1 MSEVQRLFSEGATD
15 AVGFLG
21 GALLGYG
28 IGHLMGFDIFSQ
40 GYDTRSILAIAL
52 VGLGG
57 GVGLNLA
64 RRWRNARAA
73 ASHPSTTA
81 PPSKGK

>member
-1 MSEVQRLFSEGATD
+1 MSDVQRLFAEGATD

-21 GALLGYG
+21 GALIGYG
-28 IGHLMGFDIFSQ
+28 IGYVLGLELFSQ
-40 GYDTRSILAIAL
+40 GYDARSIFAIAL

-57 GVGLNLA
+57 GLGLNLA

-73 ASHPSTTA
+73 SSAKAGRASR
-81 PPSKGK
+81 

>member
-1 MSEVQRLFSEGATD
+1 MSDMKRLLVEGTAD

-28 IGHLMGFDIFSQ
+28 IGHLLGLDLFSQ
-40 GYDTRSILAIAL
+40 GYDTRSIIAIAL

-57 GVGLNLA
+57 GLGLNLA
-64 RRWRNARAA
+64 RRWRMARMAAA
-73 ASHPSTTA
+73 ASSA
-81 PPSKGK
+81 NK

>member
-15 AVGFLG
+15 AVGFMA

-28 IGHLMGFDIFSQ
+28 IGYVMGLDLFAP
-40 GYDTRSILAIAL
+40 GYDSASIFAIAL

-57 GVGLNLA
+57 GAGLNLA
-64 RRWRNARAA
+64 RRWRARRAQQNA
-73 ASHPSTTA
+73 ASA
-81 PPSKGK
+81 PK